1 MSRGRKGRRT
11 KAMVDIAGERI
22 QILLNL
28 AEEEAMA
35 HRLSRANRY
44 VELARKIGMRYN
56 VRIPRH
62 NKRKFCKHCHAFLLP
77 SINSS
82 VRLRG
87 RTVTVHCRSCGRYT
101 RMPYKNR

>member
-11 KAMVDIAGERI
+11 RAMVDIAGERI
-22 QILLNL
+22 RILLDL
-28 AEEEAMA
+28 AQEEAMA

-56 VRIPRH
+56 VRIPGH
-62 NKRKFCKHCHAFLLP
+62 DKKMFCRHCHAFLLP
-77 SINSS
+77 SVTSR

-87 RTVTVHCRSCGRYT
+87 GKVSVHCLSCGRYT
-101 RMPYKNR
+101 RMPYSPR